1 MCYGHTQKTKQMKTI
16 YEDLLHLDRPFYEI
30 HEDSYDPLKF
40 IERFWDNYPLV
51 TIRENLYALD
61 LRCRTLGEATESKL
75 EALQQTLFLSDILRA
90 LIAYFLTHSRHLDT
104 SAIKLSTLEANRK
117 EIQLTKKNN
126 DFFQSINQPNL

>member
-1 MCYGHTQKTKQMKTI
+1 MKAI

-30 HEDSYDPLKF
+30 HEDSYDPLKC
-40 IERFWDNYPLV
+40 IENLWDHYSLV

-61 LRCRTLGEATESKL
+61 LKCKTLGEATESKL

-104 SAIKLSTLEANRK
+104 GQIRLSALEANLE
-117 EIQLTKKNN
+117 EIRLTKKIN
-126 DFFQSINQPNL
+126 DFFQSIDQPKTLR

>member
-1 MCYGHTQKTKQMKTI
+1 MLWLQPKTKHMKAI

-30 HEDSYDPLKF
+30 HEDSYDPLKC
-40 IERFWDNYPLV
+40 IESFWDNYPLA

-75 EALQQTLFLSDILRA
+75 EARQQTLFLSDILRA

-104 SAIKLSTLEANRK
+104 TQVKLSTLDLNME
-117 EIQLTKKNN
+117 EIRLTKKIS